1 MTQEHAT
8 LRQAALERATRETR
22 IEAFV
27 RLDGAGRADI
37 STGVGF
43 LDHMLTAL
51 TVHGRLDVTLRCQ
64 GDLHVDDHHTAEDCA
79 IVLGQ
84 CIDRALGDRSG
95 IERFGWALVPMDEAL
110 ARAAVDLVTRSVC
123 VVRLGLRRERLGEL
137 SSENVGHVIWSLV
150 SNARCVAHV
159 DVLRGRNDHHR
170 AEAAFKALAVALR
183 QAVARSGRPAAD
195 NSTKGVL

>member
-1 MTQEHAT
+1 MTQGRT
-8 LRQAALERATRETR
+8 GPRQGAVERATRETR
-22 IEAFV
+22 IEGMV
-27 RLDGAGRADI
+27 RLDGAGLAEI

-51 TVHGRLDVTLRCQ
+51 AVHGRMDVTLRCQ
-64 GDLHVDDHHTAEDCA
+64 GDTRVDDHHTAEDCA

-84 CIDRALGDRSG
+84 CIDRALGDRAG
-95 IERFGWALVPMDEAL
+95 VERFGWAMVPMDEAL

-123 VVRLGLRRERLGEL
+123 VARLGLRRERLGEL
-137 SSENVGHVIWSLV
+137 SCENVGHVICSLV
-150 SNARCVAHV
+150 SNIRCVAHV

-183 QAVARSGRPAAD
+183 QAVALAPGTGAG